1 MGNKIITISRELGSG
16 GKYIGELVAKKLNI
30 PFYDKEIMEKV
41 AEETGFVDQFIER
54 ISEYAPSKNIF
65 AYAFV
70 GRSASGES
78 IEDYINNIQRKIILD
93 IAEKS
98 PCVIVGRSA
107 DYILKD
113 KHDTL
118 NVFICGDIE
127 EKKKRLSSLRGITEE
142 EAEKL
147 MKETDKKRSINYK
160 YYTGQTWGNIK
171 NYTMVLNSTK
181 IGVEKCADIIVSTY
195 LS

>member
-41 AEETGFVDQFIER
+41 AEETGFVDQFVER

-93 IAEKS
+93 LAEKS
-98 PCVIVGRSA
+98 SCVIVGRSA

-113 KHDTL
+113 KYDTL

>member
-1 MGNKIITISRELGSG
+1 MRNKIITISRELGSG
-16 GKYIGELVAKKLNI
+16 GKYIGELVSKKLGI

-147 MKETDKKRSINYK
+147 MKETDKKLSINYK

>member
-41 AEETGFVDQFIER
+41 AEETGFVDQFVER

>member
-41 AEETGFVDQFIER
+41 AEETGFVDQFVER

-93 IAEKS
+93 LAEKS

-118 NVFICGDIE
+118 NVFICGDIA

>member
-41 AEETGFVDQFIER
+41 AEETGFVDQFVER

-93 IAEKS
+93 LAEKS
-98 PCVIVGRSA
+98 SCVIVGRSA

-181 IGVEKCADIIVSTY
+181 IGVEKCADIITSAY
-195 LS
+195 FS

>member
-30 PFYDKEIMEKV
+30 PFYDEEIMEKV
-41 AEETGFVDQFIER
+41 AEETGFVDQFVER

-93 IAEKS
+93 LAEKS

-118 NVFICGDIE
+118 NVFICGDIA

-181 IGVEKCADIIVSTY
+181 IGVEKCADIIISTY
-195 LS
+195 FS

>member
-41 AEETGFVDQFIER
+41 AEETGFVDQFVER

-93 IAEKS
+93 LAEKS

-118 NVFICGDIE
+118 NVFICGDIA

-181 IGVEKCADIIVSTY
+181 IGVEKCADIIISTY
-195 LS
+195 FS

>member
-1 MGNKIITISRELGSG
+1 MSKVITVSRELGSG
-16 GKYIGELVAKKLNI
+16 GKYIGELVSKKLGI

>member
-1 MGNKIITISRELGSG
+1 MRNKIITISRELGSG

-41 AEETGFVDQFIER
+41 AEETGFVDQFVER

>member
-41 AEETGFVDQFIER
+41 AEETGFVDQFVER

-93 IAEKS
+93 LAEKS

-107 DYILKD
+107 DYILKY

-118 NVFICGDIE
+118 NVFICGDIA

-181 IGVEKCADIIVSTY
+181 IGVEKCADIIISTY
-195 LS
+195 FS

>member
-1 MGNKIITISRELGSG
+1 MRNKIITISRELGSG
-16 GKYIGELVAKKLNI
+16 GKYIGELVSKKLGI

-54 ISEYAPSKNIF
+54 ISEYAPSKNIY

>member
-41 AEETGFVDQFIER
+41 AEETGFVDQFVER
-54 ISEYAPSKNIF
+54 ISEYAPSKYIF

-93 IAEKS
+93 LAEKS
-98 PCVIVGRSA
+98 SCVIVGRSA

-127 EKKKRLSSLRGITEE
+127 EKKKRLSSLRGI
-142 EAEKL
+142 
-147 MKETDKKRSINYK
+147 
-160 YYTGQTWGNIK
+160 
-171 NYTMVLNSTK
+171 K

>member
-16 GKYIGELVAKKLNI
+16 VKYIGELVAKKLNI

-41 AEETGFVDQFIER
+41 AEETGFVDQFVER

-93 IAEKS
+93 LAEKS
-98 PCVIVGRSA
+98 SCVIVGRSA

>member
-1 MGNKIITISRELGSG
+1 MRNKIITISRELGSG
-16 GKYIGELVAKKLNI
+16 GKYIGELVSKKLGI

>member
-41 AEETGFVDQFIER
+41 AEETGFVDQFVER

-181 IGVEKCADIIVSTY
+181 IGVEKCADIIISAY
-195 LS
+195 

>member
-16 GKYIGELVAKKLNI
+16 GKYIGELVSKKLGI

-41 AEETGFVDQFIER
+41 AEETGFVDQFVER

>member
-16 GKYIGELVAKKLNI
+16 GKYIGELVSKKLGI